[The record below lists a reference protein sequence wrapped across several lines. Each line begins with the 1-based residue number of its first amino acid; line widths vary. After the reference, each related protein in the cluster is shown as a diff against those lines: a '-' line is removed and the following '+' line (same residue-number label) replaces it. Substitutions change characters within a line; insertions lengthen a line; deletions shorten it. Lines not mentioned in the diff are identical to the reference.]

1 MCGGMKVT
9 IAEKLVEGL
18 GGAQNIEDLES
29 CIVRIR
35 AIVSEPA
42 LVSEAVIRETS
53 PIGVVSSGLY
63 VQIIVG
69 PSSDVLVAEMNETIK
84 ATVFC

>member
-1 MCGGMKVT
+1 MT

-42 LVSEAVIRETS
+42 LVNESVIRETG
-53 PIGVVSSGLY
+53 PIGVVSSGRY

-69 PSSDVLVAEMNETIK
+69 PASDDLVAEMTEAIK
-84 ATVFC
+84 ATAFC

>member
-1 MCGGMKVT
+1 MT
-9 IAEKLVEGL
+9 IAKKLVEGL
-18 GGAQNIEDLES
+18 GGAQNIEELES

-53 PIGVVSSGLY
+53 PIGVVSSGRY

-69 PSSDVLVAEMNETIK
+69 PSSDDLVDEMNRTIK
-84 ATVFC
+84 ATAFC